1 MRNITRAS
9 LLASIISAIGL
20 YEDGPQ
26 PTAFRAP
33 RVRKSRRYPEQSSRQ
48 AMRGHRRAQGGIG
61 IELNRRT
68 HEYQPKAFF

>member
-9 LLASIISAIGL
+9 LLASIISAIEL

-48 AMRGHRRAQGGIG
+48 ASVATGAHRAA
-61 IELNRRT
+61 L
-68 HEYQPKAFF
+68 ALS